1 MSRIVEFFVAPD
13 ERSAAS
19 VLAGGPGGRFET
31 VTLGNFLVEFSVLE
45 WEELTTGESFD
56 ALLDA
61 GEPRF
66 VAQDGNRGVFAV
78 SERLLRQL
86 AGVDDP
92 HIAELAE
99 GWKRMR
105 SEDGEDLDDEP
116 ALEILTE
123 VSELARVA
131 NDQGFGLY
139 CWVA

>member
-1 MSRIVEFFVAPD
+1 MSRIIEFFVAPD
-13 ERSAAS
+13 ETSAAS
-19 VLAGGPGGRFET
+19 VLAGGSEGTFET
-31 VTLGNFLVEFSVLE
+31 VTLGNFLVEISVLE
-45 WEELTTGESFD
+45 WEELTTGTSFD

-61 GEPRF
+61 GEPRSVAEDGDCQVF
-66 VAQDGNRGVFAV
+66 VV
-78 SERLLRQL
+78 SERLLREL
-86 AGVDDP
+86 AGVDDLR
-92 HIAELAE
+92 IAELAK

-116 ALEILTE
+116 AREILTE